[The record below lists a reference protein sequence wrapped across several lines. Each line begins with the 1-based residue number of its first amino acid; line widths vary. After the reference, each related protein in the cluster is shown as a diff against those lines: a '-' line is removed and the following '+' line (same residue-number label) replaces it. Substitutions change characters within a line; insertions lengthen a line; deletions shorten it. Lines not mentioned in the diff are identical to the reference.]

1 MKQKRQ
7 NLVLKRPR
15 KREEG
20 EKMPDAVF
28 QSRLIIGIGGQGSKY
43 VNSTI
48 KKLKLFS
55 KRPESAIPPNVE
67 FMIIDSDEESL
78 ARCDEI
84 KMKYKLKLTHNV
96 TAIREFNTWLHQKYI
111 PKGEQGA
118 GNMRIFGRAL
128 YNTYRNLIL
137 NAIVDAANEIQ
148 LRAQT
153 NGILVI
159 LISALGGGTGSSII
173 TELALDARDRLE
185 STFNEPP
192 LMIGIGILPSPNEES
207 QYRCNACGALKELHF
222 ILSQREKH
230 KIAGKD
236 YYNPFNFFAIVG
248 REIKGQYGDV
258 EIKEGIEHFLID
270 LGFVPSR
277 REKSQEKWLDINDF
291 YQRTIGNEHTF
302 STLSYYEYKFPIDV
316 LLAYYKAVED
326 LPRLKDELLEM
337 ETWRD
342 SAKRRLEGLKIKK
355 VSIENNIAN
364 LEEEIAKEEAKTGL
378 VSALSKSTIR
388 QYRQALQEAKSD
400 LLRTETDIGALES
413 QLETRERQIR
423 DIMIKIEKADA
434 MKKEAHNYL
443 TNPDLSTHFQQVPL
457 NDEEIT
463 GLKDIRTDLEEYLYF
478 LEVMKKLE
486 KESDYYRRSLDKVAN
501 VGSITNSMINYLPS
515 SEIKIKHEII
525 DILQKRD
532 LVIQDGFGNVFYGE
546 DKLAHLL
553 TIISTYERNIEEA
566 RLGETQALEIG
577 RKFANNAAVK
587 RLFHEA
593 WRYNFAIYSI
603 MMGLK
608 PWAPSPTLPI
618 RLKEL
623 EWAQAAY
630 EKKGN
635 PENVMEHHSLFLG
648 EWTAFQELTGVQYAV
663 GNYEETLRRIGE
675 FWKNYDVIDPEAKL
689 DKVPLITA
697 EIIYWLN
704 QLSTYAEGV
713 VIALDEIKIKEK
725 VDTNE
730 LVELNARLDLLAEE
744 MIDLGEI
751 MYGFE
756 EKFRQLDKAARKTE
770 SDIKGLKILDERK
783 QKKISALL
791 SEDFAATNDD
801 VQWKLENLK
810 KALSGE
816 LLEKLEEIEKNIE
829 IDEES
834 TRFQMNR
841 SRYIRL
847 KSSVRKTA
855 NDLSKKIDDS
865 LAIMSEMTVA
875 IERLN
880 KCVSPGRRIE
890 VSPRGKEETEP
901 PAKKEK
907 TQIDFSIQEGD

>member
-1 MKQKRQ
+1 
-7 NLVLKRPR
+7 
-15 KREEG
+15 
-20 EKMPDAVF
+20 MPEAMF
-28 QSRLIIGIGGQGSKY
+28 QSRIIIGIGGQGSKY
-43 VNSTI
+43 INSTI
-48 KKLKLFS
+48 KKLKLYS

-67 FMIIDSDEESL
+67 FMVIDSDEESL

-84 KMKYKLKLTHNV
+84 PMKYKIKLTHNV
-96 TAIREFNTWLHQKYI
+96 PAIREFNTWLPVKYI

-137 NAIVDAANEIQ
+137 NAIIDAAREIQ

-153 NGILVI
+153 SGVLVI
-159 LISALGGGTGSSII
+159 LISALGGGTGSSTI
-173 TELALDARDRLE
+173 TELALDARDKLE

-192 LMIGIGILPSPNEES
+192 LMMGIGILPSPNEES
-207 QYRCNACGALKELHF
+207 QYKCNACGALKELHF
-222 ILSQREKH
+222 ILSQKEKH

-236 YYNPFNFFAIVG
+236 YYNPFNFFALVG
-248 REIKGQYGDV
+248 REIKGQYGDI

-277 REKSQEKWLDINDF
+277 KEKSQEKWLDINDF

-342 SAKRRLEGLKIKK
+342 TAKKQLEGLKYRKTT
-355 VSIENNIAN
+355 IESNIAN
-364 LEEEIAKEEAKTGL
+364 LEDEISKEEARTGL

-388 QYRQALQEAKSD
+388 RHRSALQEAKTD
-400 LLRTETDIGALES
+400 LQRTEADMRVLEN
-413 QLETRERQIR
+413 QLEIREQQIR
-423 DIMIKIEKADA
+423 DIMDKIERADS
-434 MKKEAHNYL
+434 MKKEAYNFL
-443 TNPDLSTHFQQVPL
+443 TNPDLSTHYQQVPL
-457 NDEEIT
+457 SEGNIAE
-463 GLKDIRTDLEEYLYF
+463 LKEIRTDLEEFLYF
-478 LEVMKKLE
+478 LRVMKQLD
-486 KESDYYRRSLDKVAN
+486 KEPDYYRRSLDKVAN

-532 LVIQDGFGNVFYGE
+532 LIAQDKFGNVYYGD

-553 TIISTYERNIEEA
+553 TIISTYERNIEES
-566 RLGETQALEIG
+566 RLGETQALETG

-587 RLFHEA
+587 RLYHEA

-608 PWAPSPTLPI
+608 PWAPSPTLPV

-630 EKKGN
+630 DKKGD
-635 PENVMEHHSLFLG
+635 PESVMEHHSLFLG

-704 QLSTYAEGV
+704 QLSTYVEGV
-713 VIALDEIKIKEK
+713 IITLDEIKVKE
-725 VDTNE
+725 TITTSE
-730 LVELNARLDLLAEE
+730 LIELNARMDLLIEE
-744 MIDLGEI
+744 MIDLGNVLH
-751 MYGFE
+751 GFE
-756 EKFRQLDKAARKTE
+756 DKFRQLDKAVRKAET
-770 SDIKGLKILDERK
+770 DIRGLKIYNERK
-783 QKKISALL
+783 QNKISNLL
-791 SEDFAATNDD
+791 TDDFAENNDD

-810 KALSGE
+810 NVLSGE

-829 IDEES
+829 EEES
-834 TRFQMNR
+834 TRYQMNR
-841 SRYIRL
+841 NKLIRL
-847 KSSVRKTA
+847 RNSVRKAA
-855 NDLSKKIDDS
+855 NDLSRRIDDA
-865 LAIMSEMTVA
+865 LEIMSEMTVS

-880 KCVSPGRRIE
+880 KHVSPGRRRE
-890 VSPRGKEETEP
+890 VVLGEKEEKEA

-907 TQIDFSIQEGD
+907 AKMDFSIQEGD